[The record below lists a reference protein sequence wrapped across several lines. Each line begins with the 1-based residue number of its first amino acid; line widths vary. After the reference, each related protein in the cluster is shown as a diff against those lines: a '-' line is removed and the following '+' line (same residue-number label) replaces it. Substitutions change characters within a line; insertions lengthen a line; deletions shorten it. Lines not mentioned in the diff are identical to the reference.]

1 MKRNIPLLVAIGIL
15 ASIVHTNAA
24 DREMICSGF
33 LTDMR
38 TIGIQLFQTYTKKNT
53 IELTGVPT

>member
-15 ASIVHTNAA
+15 ASIVHTNA
-24 DREMICSGF
+24 DREMICSRF

-53 IELTGVPT
+53 IKLTGVPT